1 MWASMSVSNALF
13 SVTILHPLLQ
23 TAGSVLEELIEE
35 SDEVPQVPLM
45 DVSTEC

>member
-1 MWASMSVSNALF
+1 MSVSNALF

-35 SDEVPQVPLM
+35 SDEVPQVPLI
-45 DVSTEC
+45 DASTES

>member
-1 MWASMSVSNALF
+1 MWVSMSVSNALF

-35 SDEVPQVPLM
+35 SDEVPQVPLI
-45 DVSTEC
+45 DVSTEF

>member
-35 SDEVPQVPLM
+35 GDEVPQVPLI
-45 DVSTEC
+45 DALTES